1 MLTKEILDSH
11 PLKTLKSEIAKQ
23 NIKGYSTMK
32 RPQLTDLMMKHKDK
46 FMDLKHAEKKER
58 KKPIKKKE
66 PIKKEVKE
74 EKEEKKLVYKTD
86 SFLPQSAKFFL
97 TKIFKVNIKKDISHE
112 AEKRKRWLKTYMQS
126 KDYEIKEWSQD
137 TAPFLKQN
145 KKDLEKLYKNQTLA

>member
-11 PLKTLKSEIAKQ
+11 TLKTLRSEIKQ
-23 NIKGYSTMK
+23 HNDEVKVSGYSKMK
-32 RPQLTDLMMKHKDK
+32 RSELTTLMMKHKDK
-46 FMDLKHAEKKER
+46 FMHIKHAEKKER

-66 PIKKEVKE
+66 PIKKE

-86 SFLPQSAKFFL
+86 SFLPQSAKFVL

-126 KDYEIKEWSQD
+126 NDYEIKEWSKD

-145 KKDLEKLYKNQTLA
+145 KKDLEKLYKN